1 MANPLIE
8 TVREALSELSPE
20 NPWTFDDALS
30 ALARIEALLAETEAR
45 AVRAE
50 AALRDVLD
58 VAERIRGGDP
68 SLDPEEWY
76 ARRDFARAV
85 LAGQEGKPE

>member
-50 AALRDVLD
+50 AVVEAARYQVRHYAGDTTSAL
-58 VAERIRGGDP
+58 VAAIGAYDAG
-68 SLDPEEWY
+68 S
-76 ARRDFARAV
+76 AV
-85 LAGQEGKPE
+85 A